1 MELLNT
7 VHDQLTV
14 PGAEFLPRH
23 LAIEHSASDDD
34 LRGVHHL
41 LYSIT
46 AYSAWWFGDF
56 LVHTQEKATAR
67 ARAEM
72 LKKQC

>member
-7 VHDQLTV
+7 VHDQITI
-14 PGAEFLPRH
+14 PGAEFLPRY
-23 LAIEHSASDDD
+23 LAIGHSASDDD

-46 AYSAWWFGDF
+46 VYSAWWFGDF
-56 LVHTQEKATAR
+56 LVHRRKPRLVREQR
-67 ARAEM
+67 
-72 LKKQC
+72 C